1 MKKMTA
7 IRVVFNAFGTRFETY
22 CDNSVGSMDELT
34 KIVEDIWG
42 TAHIE
47 STAMDLVTVENYL
60 NQHIK
65 TGKPRRL

>member
-1 MKKMTA
+1 
-7 IRVVFNAFGTRFETY
+7 
-22 CDNSVGSMDELT
+22 MDELT